1 MANIQHASIPDG
13 QIHEPKGISTATN
26 GQVYVAD
33 GSTSGAWQKVNEVD
47 SVDYSDKT
55 KNVFGW
61 NDVSDN
67 AYTSGSPLAI
77 TSGTRTLLV
86 NNGLATQ
93 SDTSRLGSLWD
104 AVNSKFLINDLNASY
119 ILRVNYTATAAAGA
133 GTPYTLLFEMEGGS
147 PVTVFAQTTSFIK
160 GGGYVNKVG
169 ITQVFYVGSYINN
182 TDLKLYVTPDTNIN
196 LYNIGFVL
204 QRLYKES

>member
-1 MANIQHASIPDG
+1 MAKIQHASIPDG

-26 GQVYVAD
+26 GQMYVAD

-119 ILRVNYTATAAAGA
+119 ILRVNYTATAAAAA